1 MLDVA
6 AAGAEG
12 KLQIAVDPRLVPIFR
27 RSFPAA
33 DVGPYHDG
41 KLEAKT
47 ARVFQW
53 AREGGEPD
61 FYAPMGSALPFLR
74 KTLGDFPRNAFLRA
88 DTEKR
93 AMFRERLA
101 QLGPG
106 PYVGICWRSMVMGAK
121 RGKYYSPLDS
131 WKPILSLP
139 GVTFV
144 NLQYGDVAPELDAVR
159 EKLGIT
165 VHNFEDLNLK
175 DDLDGAAALTDAC
188 DLVISAP
195 TAAAAMAGAL
205 GRETWF
211 LVASRVWPQLGTD
224 YYPWYGSTRVFACEK
239 FADWDALIP
248 RVREALADFATD
260 VTATRSAA

>member
-1 MLDVA
+1 ML
-6 AAGAEG
+6 
-12 KLQIAVDPRLVPIFR
+12 
-27 RSFPAA
+27 
-33 DVGPYHDG
+33 
-41 KLEAKT
+41 
-47 ARVFQW
+47 
-53 AREGGEPD
+53 
-61 FYAPMGSALPFLR
+61 GSALPFLR